1 MSNYA
6 NQEMFEFMSQFL
18 SKSDI
23 YSARAIAKISAFI
36 LKYRKK
42 ANMSQKS
49 FAEMMGV
56 SQGMVSKWESAEYNF
71 SIENIAH
78 ISEKLNV
85 TFDIEFIEESE
96 YYSNKNSNE
105 YEAFEP
111 TGEWGIPAILDFTE
125 LAA

>member
-1 MSNYA
+1 MSSISNK
-6 NQEMFEFMSQFL
+6 EMFEFMSQFI

-36 LKYRKK
+36 LKYRKE

-56 SQGMVSKWESAEYNF
+56 TQSMVSKWESANYNF
-71 SIENIAH
+71 TIENIAQ

-85 TFDIEFIEESE
+85 TFDIEFIEDSE
-96 YYSNKNSNE
+96 YYSNKSSNE
-105 YEAFEP
+105 YESLRP
-111 TGEWGIPAILDFTE
+111 TSDWKLPTILPF
-125 LAA
+125 AA

>member
-1 MSNYA
+1 MSSISNK
-6 NQEMFEFMSQFL
+6 EMFEFMSQFI

-36 LKYRKK
+36 LKYRKE

-56 SQGMVSKWESAEYNF
+56 TQSMVSKWESANYNF
-71 SIENIAH
+71 TIENIAQ

-85 TFDIEFIEESE
+85 TFDIEFIEDSE
-96 YYSNKNSNE
+96 YYSNKSSNE
-105 YEAFEP
+105 YESLRP
-111 TGEWGIPAILDFTE
+111 TSEWKLPTILQF
-125 LAA
+125 AA

>member
-1 MSNYA
+1 MSSISNK
-6 NQEMFEFMSQFL
+6 EMFEFMSQFI

-36 LKYRKK
+36 LKYRKE

-56 SQGMVSKWESAEYNF
+56 TQSMVSKWESANYNF
-71 SIENIAH
+71 TIENIAQ

-85 TFDIEFIEESE
+85 TFDIEFIEDSE
-96 YYSNKNSNE
+96 YYSNKSSNE
-105 YEAFEP
+105 YESLRP
-111 TGEWGIPAILDFTE
+111 TSDWKLPTILQF
-125 LAA
+125 AA